1 MPPFAAWKKVF
12 KEIKHGACIEAITH
26 ENEKSPTLISTCLG
40 NAPCEHR
47 ELTRGPGFTS
57 FHQSAENCHIHSV
70 PLKLDGRAINHQ
82 QCSSTS
88 CFSFSLCPVM
98 RALMWKATSYVL
110 VMKYIGAQDC
120 VCTFLGCGF
129 FSRTNTALETIA
141 THHPEWCQSVSASKT
156 NAFLGTPLKWKR
168 QFILPFVKVLL
179 IMKYWVSITS

>member
-1 MPPFAAWKKVF
+1 MPVF
-12 KEIKHGACIEAITH
+12 CLLKIILCFKRILLYCFVFRETIHTQILLGCNQYMIKIWHLLQLEKSISRNKHGTCIEAVTH
-26 ENEKSPTLISTCLG
+26 ENEKSPSPTLISTCLG

-47 ELTRGPGFTS
+47 ELTQGPGFTS

-70 PLKLDGRAINHQ
+70 LLKLDGRAINHQ

-88 CFSFSLCPVM
+88 CFSFSLCPMM

-129 FSRTNTALETIA
+129 F
-141 THHPEWCQSVSASKT
+141 
-156 NAFLGTPLKWKR
+156 
-168 QFILPFVKVLL
+168 
-179 IMKYWVSITS
+179 